1 LTLNATPS
9 VPQRVSTLV
18 FSSQTIW
25 SLTKFTMKSINI
37 YNTKYVFH
45 NECDETCWTSNTL
58 IYFFNIILVKHRMV
72 LLRKSLKGHSLWD
85 GGSTCQILS
94 WSGVIFS

>member
-37 YNTKYVFH
+37 YNTK
-45 NECDETCWTSNTL
+45 
-58 IYFFNIILVKHRMV
+58 
-72 LLRKSLKGHSLWD
+72 
-85 GGSTCQILS
+85 
-94 WSGVIFS
+94 